1 MTQFLKALFLWCAL
15 VINAYALEQN
25 STIDKN
31 VNAAS
36 DSAIQTL
43 VPDDTH
49 SVYATST
56 SVVSTK
62 HVAQEKKQQATAKNK
77 FKHDMTPIGMY
88 QAADWVVKSVIILL
102 LLASI
107 LTWALFVS
115 KQIQVSLACQH
126 AAKLLRELV
135 ASESLK
141 EGKQRSFD
149 QEGGGLALID
159 TVLHELELSAL
170 GTASND
176 GIKERVQ
183 ISLERTQAS
192 LNSKMTSGTGILATI
207 GSVGPFV
214 GLFGT
219 VWGIM
224 NAFIGI
230 AKSQST
236 TLVVV
241 APGIAEALLA
251 TAIGLVAAIP
261 AVIMYNHF
269 SREIGRYRALLAE
282 INAALLVLV
291 SRDLDREPC
300 AATNNDESKPATLRK
315 TG

>member
-1 MTQFLKALFLWCAL
+1 MMTLFPKTLLVWLAL
-15 VINAYALEQN
+15 VGSAYALDQ
-25 STIDKN
+25 N
-31 VNAAS
+31 VNLDNNTLTARS
-36 DSAIQTL
+36 SA
-43 VPDDTH
+43 VR
-49 SVYATST
+49 A
-56 SVVSTK
+56 VVSEEIHTAENTVK
-62 HVAQEKKQQATAKNK
+62 PTAALNALGQEQKQQSPIKSANK
-77 FKHDMTPIGMY
+77 VQHDMTPMGMY
-88 QAADWVVKSVIILL
+88 RAADWVVKSVMILL
-102 LLASI
+102 LLASV
-107 LTWALFVS
+107 LSWALFVS
-115 KQIQVSLACQH
+115 KQIQVSLACKH
-126 AAKLLRELV
+126 AARLLRELI

-149 QEGGGLALID
+149 KEGGGLALID
-159 TVLHELELSAL
+159 SALHELELSAM
-170 GTASND
+170 GAASND

-230 AKSQST
+230 AKAQST
-236 TLVVV
+236 TLDVV

-269 SREIGRYRALLAE
+269 TRAIGRYRAYLAD

-291 SRDLDREPC
+291 SRDLDR
-300 AATNNDESKPATLRK
+300 KPNTLGK
-315 TG
+315 AG

>member
-1 MTQFLKALFLWCAL
+1 M
-15 VINAYALEQN
+15 
-25 STIDKN
+25 
-31 VNAAS
+31 
-36 DSAIQTL
+36 
-43 VPDDTH
+43 
-49 SVYATST
+49 
-56 SVVSTK
+56 
-62 HVAQEKKQQATAKNK
+62 AQEKKQQATAKNK

-149 QEGGGLALID
+149 KEGSGLALID

-269 SREIGRYRALLAE
+269 SREIGRYRALLAD

-300 AATNNDESKPATLRK
+300 AATNNDKSKPATLRK

>member
-1 MTQFLKALFLWCAL
+1 MTLFSKTLFVWLALTGS
-15 VINAYALEQN
+15 AYALDQDFN
-25 STIDKN
+25 LDNNILTASSST
-31 VNAAS
+31 AHA
-36 DSAIQTL
+36 
-43 VPDDTH
+43 
-49 SVYATST
+49 
-56 SVVSTK
+56 VVSEDIHTTDNTVK
-62 HVAQEKKQQATAKNK
+62 PIAAPKSLGQEHEQKTSIKTASKL
-77 FKHDMTPIGMY
+77 KHDMTPMGMY
-88 QAADWVVKSVIILL
+88 HAADWVVKSVMILL

-107 LTWALFVS
+107 LSWALFVS
-115 KQIQVSLACQH
+115 KQIQVSLACKH
-126 AAKLLRELV
+126 AARLLRELI
-135 ASESLK
+135 ASENLK

-149 QEGGGLALID
+149 KKGGGLALID
-159 TVLHELELSAL
+159 TALHELDLSAL
-170 GTASND
+170 GTASDD

-230 AKSQST
+230 AKAQST
-236 TLVVV
+236 TLDVV

-269 SREIGRYRALLAE
+269 ARAIGRYRAYLAD

-291 SRDLDREPC
+291 SRDLDR
-300 AATNNDESKPATLRK
+300 KPNTLGK
-315 TG
+315 MG

>member
-1 MTQFLKALFLWCAL
+1 MMTLFPKTLLVWLAL
-15 VINAYALEQN
+15 VGSAYALDQ
-25 STIDKN
+25 N
-31 VNAAS
+31 VNLDNTLTARS
-36 DSAIQTL
+36 SA
-43 VPDDTH
+43 VH
-49 SVYATST
+49 
-56 SVVSTK
+56 SVVSEEIHTADNTVK
-62 HVAQEKKQQATAKNK
+62 PTAALNALGQEQEQEQQQQQQQQRPIKTASKVQ
-77 FKHDMTPIGMY
+77 HDMTPMGMY
-88 QAADWVVKSVIILL
+88 RAADWVVKSVMILL
-102 LLASI
+102 LLASV
-107 LTWALFVS
+107 LSWALFVS
-115 KQIQVSLACQH
+115 KQIQVSLACKH
-126 AAKLLRELV
+126 AARLLRELI
-135 ASESLK
+135 ASENLK

-149 QEGGGLALID
+149 KKGGGLALID
-159 TVLHELELSAL
+159 SALHELELSAM
-170 GTASND
+170 GAASND

-230 AKSQST
+230 AKTQST
-236 TLVVV
+236 TLDVV

-269 SREIGRYRALLAE
+269 TRAIGRYRAYLAD

-291 SRDLDREPC
+291 SRDLDR
-300 AATNNDESKPATLRK
+300 KPNTLGK
-315 TG
+315 AG